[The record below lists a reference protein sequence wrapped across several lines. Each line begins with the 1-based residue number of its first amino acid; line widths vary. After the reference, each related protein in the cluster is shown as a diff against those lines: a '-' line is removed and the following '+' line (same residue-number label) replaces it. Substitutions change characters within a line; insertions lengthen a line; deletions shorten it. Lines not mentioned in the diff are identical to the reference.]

1 MDRRRNAEG
10 TAAQVKVND
19 AEGLLQGLSA
29 GLGKSLLPVRIAVG
43 NARLRRLSGYPP
55 GPSRELW
62 LITHP
67 ELSGLPRIRAVTDW
81 LAALFT

>member
-19 AEGLLQGLSA
+19 AEGLLQGLRA

-43 NARLRRLSGYPP
+43 DARLRRLGGYPP

-81 LAALFT
+81 LVALFT